1 MGRMR
6 LHGHPLLAALLA
18 CVAWLAAT
26 TAHAEKLRI
35 ATGELPPYSTAT
47 RPDQGIALAVVR
59 AAFEREG
66 IEVEYVFLPWNR
78 AQEEARS
85 GKFDGTAAWGR
96 RPDRE
101 RDFLLSDNVLTEQWV
116 LLHRSDLALDWQK
129 LDALGAY
136 RIGAIRNYTYTP
148 EFHALAAAGALKV
161 DWVPD
166 DMALLRM
173 LIAGRVDIVPLDRNV
188 ACQLL
193 EQHFRPEDWPRIAAH
208 PRLITE
214 TFTSHLMLSKLRPD
228 SAERMQRFNRGLAQ
242 LRSSG
247 QYQKLVGGIECRAG
261 LAKAALPPR

>member
-1 MGRMR
+1 MR
-6 LHGHPLLAALLA
+6 LAAPLVVAALIGIA
-18 CVAWLAAT
+18 PAQ
-26 TAHAEKLRI
+26 AEKLRI
-35 ATGELPPYSTAT
+35 ATGELPPYSTAS
-47 RPDQGIALAVVR
+47 RADHGIALAVVR

-85 GKFDGTAAWGR
+85 GRFDGTAAWGR

-116 LLHRSDLALDWQK
+116 LLHRAELALDWQK
-129 LDALGAY
+129 LDALGAW

-148 EFHALAAAGALKV
+148 EFHALAGSGALKV

-166 DMALLRM
+166 DTALLRM
-173 LIAGRVDIVPLDRNV
+173 LIAGRVDIAPLDRNV

-193 EQHFRPEDWPRIAAH
+193 EQHFKSEDWRRIAAH
-208 PRLITE
+208 PKLITD
-214 TFTSHLMLSKLRPD
+214 TFTSHLMLPKLRPD
-228 SAERMQRFNRGLAQ
+228 SAARLQRFNRGLAQ

-261 LAKAALPPR
+261 LAKAAVPR